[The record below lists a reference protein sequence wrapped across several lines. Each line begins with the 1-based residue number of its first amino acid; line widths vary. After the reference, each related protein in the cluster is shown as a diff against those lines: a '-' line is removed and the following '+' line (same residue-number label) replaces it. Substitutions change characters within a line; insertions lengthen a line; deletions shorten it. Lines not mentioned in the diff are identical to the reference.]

1 MAPAAARLPAVTTI
15 LEDFECEMAIPP
27 RDRWQAECK
36 GHHWVGWIR
45 QHLDQVPSETVS
57 SLLDGLERLALTT
70 DVQVVRQSAVA
81 ELAAFGT
88 QASYI
93 PDPMPGILPRL
104 LRIYRSTDDMFTR
117 SSILVDLRWMVERA
131 EAVAFL
137 TEVAQQDSTN
147 EDFEGAAESAVRSLG
162 LAGPLGASAL
172 RSLDEQGLVKDRDAS
187 GLLRAYSRHG
197 YQHRSSSDGAR

>member
-1 MAPAAARLPAVTTI
+1 MAPVAARLPAVTTI

-88 QASYI
+88 RGFSVSTVV
-93 PDPMPGILPRL
+93 PMTCSRGR
-104 LRIYRSTDDMFTR
+104 RS
-117 SSILVDLRWMVERA
+117 
-131 EAVAFL
+131 
-137 TEVAQQDSTN
+137 
-147 EDFEGAAESAVRSLG
+147 
-162 LAGPLGASAL
+162 
-172 RSLDEQGLVKDRDAS
+172 
-187 GLLRAYSRHG
+187 
-197 YQHRSSSDGAR
+197 